1 VTDPFLVEEILM
13 PSNVM
18 QKSEILGDIRTA
30 VKDHLE
36 RNPTFAAMPESERRD
51 LAQNT
56 VTALAYILGGED
68 GHSRPEAVSLADKP
82 ALPINPAQHTKQ
94 DFKDLTTDESGK
106 TAGQKFKESGAV
118 AADQGTDD
126 YTKLVSKVDFPS
138 FVGGLIKGVFD
149 AINNST
155 MAQLKAYSELVK
167 NVAKSVEE
175 FMQDNVSENHARDY
189 LVQKFPNQLDVDT
202 SGGKPTLI
210 PKADAD
216 EENMPA
222 MFKDLGLPADNSV
235 DESTIEEKLV
245 PAARRR
251 MALDRQ
257 QLLAT
262 MVMMGVNRLVVTNGT
277 IEASVL
283 FELKTKDEVRR
294 GYRQTGNYGGQQ
306 SASNYDNRATTTDS
320 SSGGGFWGAIFGGDS
335 SNTHDEW
342 YRGHYDSDNAQFSVS
357 TTRSE
362 DSSAK
367 VDLHAKLTGKVNVNF
382 KSDYFPMEKMTDVL
396 SMNAI
401 KEKAMGDQ
409 AVEIARINAGAKAA
423 ANALP
428 AAPPAPPIPGPAA
441 TAPAHA

>member
-1 VTDPFLVEEILM
+1 M

-18 QKSEILGDIRTA
+18 QHSEILNDIRTA
-30 VKDHLE
+30 VKE
-36 RNPTFAAMPESERRD
+36 RLKTNPTFAALPDDERREV
-51 LAQNT
+51 AQNT
-56 VTALAYILGGED
+56 VTALSYILGGEKGD
-68 GHSRPEAVSLADKP
+68 SQPQAVSLADRPGLP
-82 ALPINPAQHTKQ
+82 APPAQHTKQ
-94 DFKDLTTDESGK
+94 DFKDLTTFDPGK
-106 TAGQKFKESGAV
+106 TAGQKFKDAGGAV
-118 AADQGTDD
+118 AADAGTEDF
-126 YTKLVSKVDFPS
+126 TKLVSKVDFPK

-175 FMQDNVSENHARDY
+175 FMQDNVSKNHARDY
-189 LVQKFPNQLDVDT
+189 LTQKFPDQLSVDT
-202 SGGKPTLI
+202 SGDKPKLI

-216 EENMPA
+216 EDKIPA
-222 MFKDLGLPADNSV
+222 MFKGLGLPADNSV
-235 DESTIEEKLV
+235 DEDTIEEKLV
-245 PAARRR
+245 PAAQRR

-262 MVMMGVNRLVVTNGT
+262 MVMMGVNRLVVTQGS

-283 FELKTKDEVRR
+283 FELKTKDEVRDR
-294 GYRQTGNYGGQQ
+294 SQTGGSYGGQQ
-306 SASNYDNRATTTDS
+306 SSSNYDNRSTTTES
-320 SSGGGFWGAIFGGDS
+320 SSGGGFWGSIFGGDS
-335 SNTHDEW
+335 SNTTDQW
-342 YRGHYDSDNAQFSVS
+342 YRGHYDNDSAQFNVT

-401 KEKAMGDQ
+401 KEKAMGEQ

-423 ANALP
+423 ANQLP
-428 AAPPAPPIPGPAA
+428 AAPPAPPIPTP
-441 TAPAHA
+441 APARA

>member
-1 VTDPFLVEEILM
+1 M
-13 PSNVM
+13 SSNVM
-18 QKSEILGDIRTA
+18 QNSQILQDIRATVHKELSKSPA
-30 VKDHLE
+30 
-36 RNPTFAAMPESERRD
+36 FAALSDDERRS

-56 VTALAYILGGED
+56 VTALTYILGGEKGD
-68 GHSRPEAVSLADKP
+68 SQPGAVSLADKP
-82 ALPINPAQHTKQ
+82 ALPSNPAQHTKQ
-94 DFKDLTTDESGK
+94 DFQDLMTEDTGK

-118 AADQGTDD
+118 AADTGTED

-175 FMQDNVSENHARDY
+175 FMKDNVSQNHARDY
-189 LVQKFPNQLDVDT
+189 LLQKYPNQLDADL
-202 SGGKPTLI
+202 SGGTPKLV

-216 EENMPA
+216 EEGIPA

-235 DESTIEEKLV
+235 DEDSIEEKLV

-294 GYRQTGNYGGQQ
+294 GYRQTGGYGGQQ
-306 SASNYDNRATTTDS
+306 SASNYDNRSTTTDS
-320 SSGGGFWGAIFGGDS
+320 SSGGGFFTSLFGGDS

-342 YRGHYDSDNAQFSVS
+342 YRGHYDSDSAQFSVS

-401 KEKAMGDQ
+401 KEKAMGEQ

-423 ANALP
+423 ANAVTVP
-428 AAPPAPPIPGPAA
+428 QAPPIPPPAPA
-441 TAPAHA
+441 PAPAHA

>member
-1 VTDPFLVEEILM
+1 M

-18 QKSEILGDIRTA
+18 QHSEILGDIRDA
-30 VKDHLE
+30 VRRNLE
-36 RNPTFAAMPESERRD
+36 ANPTFAKLPDNERRE

-68 GHSRPEAVSLADKP
+68 GKSRPETVALADKP
-82 ALPINPAQHTKQ
+82 ALPQNPAQHTKQ
-94 DFKDLTTDESGK
+94 DFKDLTGDDSGK
-106 TAGQKFKESGAV
+106 TAGQKFKDSGAV

-175 FMQDNVSENHARDY
+175 FMQDNVSQNHARDY
-189 LVQKFPNQLDVDT
+189 LAQKFPDQLDVDNS
-202 SGGKPTLI
+202 SGQPKLV

-216 EENMPA
+216 EDNIPS

-235 DESTIEEKLV
+235 DEDSIEEKLV

-294 GYRQTGNYGGQQ
+294 GYKQTGNYRGSQ
-306 SASNYDNRATTTDS
+306 SASNYDNRTTTTDS
-320 SSGGGFWGAIFGGDS
+320 SSGGGFWGSIFGGDS

-342 YRGHYDSDNAQFSVS
+342 YRGHYDTDSAQFSVS

-396 SMNAI
+396 QMNAI

-423 ANALP
+423 ANQMP
-428 AAPPAPPIPGPAA
+428 AAPSAPPIPA
-441 TAPAHA
+441 TTTPAPAHT

>member
-1 VTDPFLVEEILM
+1 M

-18 QKSEILGDIRTA
+18 QNSEILGDIRTA
-30 VKDHLE
+30 VKQRLE
-36 RNPTFAAMPESERRD
+36 ANPTFAAMSEPERRD

-68 GHSRPEAVSLADKP
+68 GHSRPESVSLADKP
-82 ALPINPAQHTKQ
+82 ALPTNPAQHVKQ
-94 DFKDLTTDESGK
+94 DFKDLTVDDSGK

-118 AADQGTDD
+118 AADTGTDD
-126 YTKLVSKVDFPS
+126 YTKLVSKVDFPA

-175 FMQDNVSENHARDY
+175 FMQDNVTPNHARDY
-189 LVQKFPNQLDVDT
+189 LAQKYPDQLDVDMT
-202 SGGKPTLI
+202 GQQPKLV
-210 PKADAD
+210 PKADA
-216 EENMPA
+216 EEDNIPA

-235 DESTIEEKLV
+235 DEDTIEEKLV

-294 GYRQTGNYGGQQ
+294 GYKTKGSYTGRQ
-306 SASNYDNRATTTDS
+306 SASNYDNRSTTTDS
-320 SSGGGFWGAIFGGDS
+320 SSGGGFWGSIFGGDS

-342 YRGHYDSDNAQFSVS
+342 YRGHYDSDSAQFNVT

-401 KEKAMGDQ
+401 KEKAMGEQ
-409 AVEIARINAGAKAA
+409 AVEIARINAGAKVA
-423 ANALP
+423 ANAMPAAP
-428 AAPPAPPIPGPAA
+428 AAPPIPTPAVP
-441 TAPAHA
+441 APARA

>member
-1 VTDPFLVEEILM
+1 M
-13 PSNVM
+13 SSNVM
-18 QKSEILGDIRTA
+18 QNSEILGDIRSA
-30 VKDHLE
+30 VKTRLLS
-36 RNPTFAAMPESERRD
+36 NPTFAALPEEERRN

-68 GHSRPEAVSLADKP
+68 GRTHPEAVSLADKP
-82 ALPINPAQHTKQ
+82 ALPGNPQQHTKQ
-94 DFKDLTTDESGK
+94 DFQDLTRKGDEGD
-106 TAGQKFKESGAV
+106 TAGERFKKSGAV
-118 AADQGTDD
+118 AADTGTDD
-126 YTKLVSKVDFPS
+126 YTKLVSKVDFPT

-149 AINNST
+149 AINTST
-155 MAQLKAYSELVK
+155 MAQLKAYSDLVK

-175 FMQDNVSENHARDY
+175 FMKDNVSENNARDQLLQKY
-189 LVQKFPNQLDVDT
+189 PGQLSVDMSADKPKLVPH
-202 SGGKPTLI
+202 P
-210 PKADAD
+210 DAD
-216 EENMPA
+216 EDKQPA
-222 MFKDLGLPADNSV
+222 MFKDLGLPADTSL
-235 DESTIEEKLV
+235 DEDTIEEKLV
-245 PAARRR
+245 PAQRRR

-283 FELKTKDEVRR
+283 FELKTKDEVKR
-294 GYRQTGNYGGQQ
+294 GYKQTGRYGGQQ
-306 SASNYDNRATTTDS
+306 SASNYDTRSTTTDS
-320 SSGGGFWGAIFGGDS
+320 SSGGGFWGAIFGGDES
-335 SNTHDEW
+335 TTHDEW
-342 YRGHYDSDNAQFSVS
+342 NRGHYDSDAAQFSVS

-401 KEKAMGDQ
+401 KEKAMGEQ

-423 ANALP
+423 ANTVTAP
-428 AAPPAPPIPGPAA
+428 AAPAIPAPAA
-441 TAPAHA
+441 TPAPASA